1 METSINTSNT
11 IGNFSYNILINCI
24 KEQTQK
30 EEKVDIWKDSPFKD
44 LVKLQSN
51 NVGNVGE
58 TFMQNI
64 CINCGIDATVDGSK
78 TKECGGG
85 FGDGSINGFS
95 VEIKTAARGSGSSS
109 FQHEL
114 GEKPWKANFMIFID
128 VSPLVIYITI
138 FKNFSEEIYKSGEKC
153 KTYFPSKSI
162 TWRKGSGA
170 FKLDTTEKINEENI
184 LKGYTF
190 KIDDNCDI
198 NKLRTFILLNIK

>member
-1 METSINTSNT
+1 METSSNTSNT
-11 IGNFSYNILINCI
+11 IENLSHNILITCI

-30 EEKVDIWKDSPFKD
+30 EEKADIWKDSPFKD

-58 TFMQNI
+58 AFIQNI
-64 CINCGIDATVDGSK
+64 CVSCGIDATVDGSK

-95 VEIKTAARGSGSSS
+95 VEIKTAARGSGSPS
-109 FQHEL
+109 FQHEM
-114 GEKPWKANFMIFID
+114 GEAPWKSNYIIFVD
-128 VSPLVIYITI
+128 VAPHHIYITI

-153 KTYFPSKSI
+153 KPYFPSKSI

-190 KIDDNCDI
+190 KTDGNFDI